1 MQEAIKS
8 RFDAAENFHFCKKNF
23 ENFKKVSDI
32 CPLEDQCDQQESTN
46 LQASS
51 ENVIFY
57 LDKKIKP
64 FIFIKTVMSGFETKL
79 TVLESPTLPESLAG
93 DCL

>member
-8 RFDAAENFHFCKKNF
+8 WFDAAENFHFYKKTLKIF
-23 ENFKKVSDI
+23 EKVSDI

-64 FIFIKTVMSGFETKL
+64 CMSFIKTVMSSLETKL
-79 TVLESPTLPESLAG
+79 TILENPT
-93 DCL
+93 